1 MQQDVHSWLSAL
13 NKTVNRLI
21 HLNPVTGFTINSVGF
36 DIRPK
41 KTSVLLVALPKKVGK
56 GEFIYFCKL
65 FFSVLSYFSELYAIK
80 C

>member
-41 KTSVLLVALPKKVGK
+41 KTSVLLVAVPKKVGK
-56 GEFIYFCKL
+56 GEIYL
-65 FFSVLSYFSELYAIK
+65 FL
-80 C
+80 

>member
-41 KTSVLLVALPKKVGK
+41 KTNFCASGCSAQKSREGGNL
-56 GEFIYFCKL
+56 FIFENYFFRFEL
-65 FFSVLSYFSELYAIK
+65 FF
-80 C
+80 

>member
-21 HLNPVTGFTINSVGF
+21 HLNPVTGFTISSVGF

-41 KTSVLLVALPKKVGK
+41 KTSVLLVAVPKKVGK
-56 GEFIYFCKL
+56 GGIYL
-65 FFSVLSYFSELYAIK
+65 FL
-80 C
+80 